1 LLHSARVDA
10 THAHFRASERTGLR
24 AKVTPTD
31 TAPETIAGPMEIRSP
46 GESRMESYRSFPP
59 ARDRS
64 LLDIVFDSVF
74 QPD

>member
-1 LLHSARVDA
+1 
-10 THAHFRASERTGLR
+10 LR

-31 TAPETIAGPMEIRSP
+31 TAPETIAGPMEIRSR